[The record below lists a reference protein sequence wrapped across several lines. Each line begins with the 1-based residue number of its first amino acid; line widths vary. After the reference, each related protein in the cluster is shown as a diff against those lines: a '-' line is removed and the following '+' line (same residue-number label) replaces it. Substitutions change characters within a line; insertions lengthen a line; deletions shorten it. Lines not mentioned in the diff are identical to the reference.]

1 MVEFPTYFIN
11 NFYLYFDNDMPKY
24 LLDSNKQLLLGQLFD
39 FQIHHICEHLKIPFM
54 NEFGIY
60 FPNKLLLDQMNEYDF
75 KAFPKDCDTCK
86 QIGLGQYPKQQNKF
100 SLQNIGGKLI
110 QPIELTVS
118 QNFLTINQ
126 LPIFEQS
133 SEIVPINLP
142 IDNRFL
148 IEVSLKK
155 TKEKAPLLKDFVESK
170 DKRITIGI
178 ENIKKTKNKIEKLG
192 KINYSENSSYIDVIL
207 MLFIVPIENS
217 AFSDIFDIGSRIPK
231 IKKDFISTHFKNK
244 LNKKELISKIIEL
257 NRTLNDYKEKIFGG
271 EIINSQL
278 FRISLQTNFNQ
289 PGLLTHPYYFSKNSF
304 PIFDFYKDIL
314 KLNVIN
320 TQSFTSLNKYFIHPD
335 SPTIF
340 SGNTDIPQEDI
351 LHTVQ
356 EQSDEPVEHICLE
369 IKGDILKYLVT
380 RDTYKLPADNREFL
394 CPICNEFISRF
405 DKTHMKFHRS
415 NKIVLNQILELQ
427 LDLNKT
433 ETVTTN
439 LDGVISQQEYQRV
452 VYQYSIYNAKSI
464 SFHIN
469 RFEKRIN
476 KQSHMEETHFVYE
489 IPVFLEEVITDK
501 NDNNYKLK
509 AIITQTT
516 NTTHLLFFC
525 INDIWYVFNSQF
537 DPELQSDYIIQ
548 IGNFALLSKYQ
559 DELVK
564 RLGIIYVYHLE

>member
-1 MVEFPTYFIN
+1 MAEFPTYFIN

-24 LLDSNKQLLLGQLFD
+24 LLDTNKQLLLGQLFD

-54 NEFGIY
+54 NEFGIHC
-60 FPNKLLLDQMNEYDF
+60 PNKLLLDQIKEYNL
-75 KAFPKDCDTCK
+75 KTFPKDCDTCK
-86 QIGLGQYPKQQNKF
+86 QIGLGQYKKQPNKF
-100 SLQNIGGKLI
+100 SLQNIGGKLV

-118 QNFLTINQ
+118 QNFLTIHTM
-126 LPIFEQS
+126 PVFEQS
-133 SEIVPINLP
+133 DEILAINLP
-142 IDNRFL
+142 VDNRFL
-148 IEVSLKK
+148 IDVPLKK
-155 TKEKAPLLKDFVESK
+155 AKEKAPLLKDFVDSIE
-170 DKRITIGI
+170 KRITIGL

-217 AFSDIFDIGSRIPK
+217 AFSDIFDIGSRITK

-244 LNKKELISKIIEL
+244 LNKKELISKIMEL
-257 NRTLNDYKEKIFGG
+257 NRILNSYKEKIFGG

-278 FRISLQTNFNQ
+278 FRITLQTNFNQ

-304 PIFDFYKDIL
+304 PIFDFFKDIL
-314 KLNVIN
+314 KLSIIN
-320 TQSFTSLNKYFIHPD
+320 THSFTSLNKFFIHPD
-335 SPTIF
+335 NPTIF

-356 EQSDEPVEHICLE
+356 EQHDEPAEHICLE

-380 RDTYKLPADNREFL
+380 RDTYKMPTDNREFL
-394 CPICNEFISRF
+394 CPICNEFISKF

-415 NKIVLNQILELQ
+415 NKIVFNQILELQ
-427 LDLNKT
+427 LDLHKT
-433 ETVTTN
+433 ETVIAN
-439 LDGVISQQEYQRV
+439 QQEYQRV
-452 VYQYSIYNAKSI
+452 IYQYSIYNAKSI
-464 SFHIN
+464 SFHMN

-476 KQSHMEETHFVYE
+476 KQSHMEEPHFVYE
-489 IPVFLEEVITDK
+489 IPVYLEEVITDK
-501 NDNNYKLK
+501 NDNNYRLK

-516 NTTHLLFFC
+516 YTTHLLFFC
-525 INDIWYVFNSQF
+525 VSDIWYVFNSQF

-548 IGNFALLSKYQ
+548 IGNFTALSKYQ

-564 RLGIIYVYHLE
+564 RLGVIYIYHLE

>member
-1 MVEFPTYFIN
+1 MVEFPAYFIN
-11 NFYLYFDNDMPKY
+11 NLYLYFDNDMPKY

-39 FQIHHICEHLKIPFM
+39 FQIHHICEHLKIPFI
-54 NEFGIY
+54 NEFGIN
-60 FPNKLLLDQMNEYDF
+60 FPNKLLLDQIKEYDF
-75 KAFPKDCDTCK
+75 KTFPKDCDTCK
-86 QIGLGQYPKQQNKF
+86 QIGLGYYPKQRNKF
-100 SLQNIGGKLI
+100 SLQNIGGKI
-110 QPIELTVS
+110 VQPIELTVS
-118 QNFLTINQ
+118 QNFLTITQ

-133 SEIVPINLP
+133 IEIVPIDLP

-148 IEVSLKK
+148 IDVSLKK
-155 TKEKAPLLKDFVESK
+155 IKEKAPLLKDFVDSK
-170 DKRITIGI
+170 DKRIKIGM

-217 AFSDIFDIGSRIPK
+217 AFSNIFDIGPRIPK

-257 NRTLNDYKEKIFGG
+257 NKTLNSYKEKIFSG

-278 FRISLQTNFNQ
+278 FRITLQTNFNQ
-289 PGLLTHPYYFSKNSF
+289 PGILTHPYYLSKNSF

-314 KLNVIN
+314 KLNIIN
-320 TQSFTSLNKYFIHPD
+320 TQSFTTLNKCFIHPD
-335 SPTIF
+335 NPTIF
-340 SGNTDIPQEDI
+340 SGNIDIPQEDI
-351 LHTVQ
+351 LHIVQ
-356 EQSDEPVEHICLE
+356 EQTDEPGEHICLE

-380 RDTYKLPADNREFL
+380 RDTYKLSTDNREFL
-394 CPICNEFISRF
+394 CPICNEFISKF

-415 NKIVLNQILELQ
+415 NKIVFNQILEIQ
-427 LDLNKT
+427 LDLNKI
-433 ETVTTN
+433 ERVN
-439 LDGVISQQEYQRV
+439 GISPQEYQRV

-476 KQSHMEETHFVYE
+476 KQSHMEEPNFVYE

-516 NTTHLLFFC
+516 FTTHLLFFC
-525 INDIWYVFNSQF
+525 VNEMW
-537 DPELQSDYIIQ
+537 
-548 IGNFALLSKYQ
+548 
-559 DELVK
+559 
-564 RLGIIYVYHLE
+564 